1 MFCPHCGQ
9 QQISDEVRFCSR
21 CGFALGGVAELIARG
36 GTLPQETIETG
47 KPRRSPRY
55 EGVRQGV
62 LMLFIGAILVP
73 ILAILFEQ
81 PPDVPFGFPALLI
94 PLASIILFLG
104 GILRI
109 LYARIYEE
117 GAPRKL
123 KTVKEPSFAT
133 AEQISLRASA
143 PHAAQLPPSH
153 STPIAD
159 YLRPQ
164 MRTAEMM
171 QPPSVTESTTRL
183 LEEDRDRTR
192 PS

>member
-21 CGFALGGVAELIARG
+21 CGFALGGVAELLAHG
-36 GTLPQETIETG
+36 GTLPPETTETG

-94 PLASIILFLG
+94 PLASIIFFL
-104 GILRI
+104 
-109 LYARIYEE
+109 
-117 GAPRKL
+117 
-123 KTVKEPSFAT
+123 
-133 AEQISLRASA
+133 
-143 PHAAQLPPSH
+143 
-153 STPIAD
+153 
-159 YLRPQ
+159 
-164 MRTAEMM
+164 
-171 QPPSVTESTTRL
+171 
-183 LEEDRDRTR
+183 
-192 PS
+192 